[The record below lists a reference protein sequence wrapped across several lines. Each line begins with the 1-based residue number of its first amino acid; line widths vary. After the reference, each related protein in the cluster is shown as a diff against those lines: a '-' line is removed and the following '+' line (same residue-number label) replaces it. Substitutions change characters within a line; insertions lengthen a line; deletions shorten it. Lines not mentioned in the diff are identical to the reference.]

1 MRRIGGNLTREQ
13 AERFGDYLFTR
24 DIHVVT
30 EQATDNSYEVWAKE
44 EDQLQLAREELAQFR
59 REPDAARYR
68 VDRQANELRR
78 RKEKEQREKLKLQQQ
93 FQPRRVP
100 GMGGGS
106 SSLVVALVIACAAA
120 SLLTNFGQRPT
131 LGQIARSE
139 GELPFS
145 IKLFSQLTL
154 VPILVDPEDVAQ
166 TEEVNPLS
174 GILRGEVWRL
184 VTPLLL
190 HGSVMHL
197 LFNGIMLFQLGR
209 IVEVF
214 RGPLF
219 MLALFLIG
227 GIVGMFAQAYAPVS
241 LGGSV
246 RVIGASGGVLA
257 LFTYLWLRPMVEPTL
272 PFRMPPFN
280 VAIVLGFVVL
290 CMVPGFM
297 PNVANIAHL
306 GGIAVGAVAAAGA
319 LEFLHR

>member
-1 MRRIGGNLTREQ
+1 MRRIGGDLTREQ

-30 EQATDNSYEVWAKE
+30 EMASDNSYEVWAKE

-59 REPDAARYR
+59 SDPEAARYR
-68 VDRQANELRR
+68 VDRKANDLRR

-93 FQPRRVP
+93 FKPRAVP
-100 GMGGGS
+100 VAGAGS

-120 SLLTNFGQRPT
+120 SLLTNFGSISR
-131 LGQIARSE
+131 GQIARAE
-139 GELPFS
+139 GQIPFS
-145 IKLFSQLTL
+145 IKLYSQLTL
-154 VPILVDPEDVAQ
+154 VPILVDPHDVTQ
-166 TEEVNPLS
+166 TEEVHPLS
-174 GILRGEVWRL
+174 GIMRGEVWRL

-190 HGSVMHL
+190 HGGVMHL

-214 RGPLF
+214 RGPWF
-219 MLALFLIG
+219 MLMLFLIG

-241 LGGSV
+241 LGGSMQ
-246 RVIGASGGVLA
+246 VIGASGGVLA

-290 CMVPGFM
+290 CMIPGFM

-306 GGIAVGAVAAAGA
+306 GGMAVGAVAAAGA
-319 LEFLHR
+319 FEFLRR